1 MESSFNYKVPPN
13 IQYNFNDNQ
22 NVCFSCRYQMLASW
36 PHLHAINFILPGAI
50 NWTDLV
56 LCDNWIFIALEAS
69 KLCFSCERSYV
80 IATALSTLHT
90 RLEKQ
95 DFVRKNK
102 QTWKYFLE

>member
-1 MESSFNYKVPPN
+1 
-13 IQYNFNDNQ
+13 
-22 NVCFSCRYQMLASW
+22 MLASW

-80 IATALSTLHT
+80 IATALHYV
-90 RLEKQ
+90 KVDQ
-95 DFVRKNK
+95 RKVICHFF
-102 QTWKYFLE
+102 TP

>member
-1 MESSFNYKVPPN
+1 
-13 IQYNFNDNQ
+13 
-22 NVCFSCRYQMLASW
+22 MLASW

-102 QTWKYFLE
+102 QTWKYLYFFLQQYYSVYVVPCKLSQKFKNL